1 MKLYFSPFSPYVRKC
16 LVVGHELG
24 LDARITLL
32 PSSVHPVQRD
42 ASVIARNPLGK
53 VPTLLTDD
61 GEALYDSRVIC
72 EYLDALAGGSLF
84 PPSGPA
90 RWQALTLQALGDGML
105 DAALL
110 ARYEDVTRPEAI
122 RWKEWRAGQ
131 LDKIATS
138 LAALERDLGGVVQN
152 GVTGAVT
159 GKATGGATGDATGH
173 EKRGASALSERADI
187 GTIAVGC
194 ALWYLDV
201 RFADLGWRD
210 RSPRVASWY
219 AAFSQRPS
227 MQASW
232 AL

>member
-32 PSSVHPVQRD
+32 PSSAHPVTRD
-42 ASVIARNPLGK
+42 QAIIANNPLGK

-61 GEALYDSRVIC
+61 GQALYDSRVIC
-72 EYLDALAGGSLF
+72 EYLDDLADGSLF
-84 PPSGPA
+84 PKTGAA
-90 RWQALTLQALGDGML
+90 RWQALTLQSLADGML

-110 ARYEDVTRPEAI
+110 ARYEDVARPEPI

-131 LDKIATS
+131 LDKVETS
-138 LAALERDLGGVVQN
+138 LAHLESNLQTLAGRV
-152 GVTGAVT
+152 
-159 GKATGGATGDATGH
+159 
-173 EKRGASALSERADI
+173 DI
-187 GTIAVGC
+187 GSLSMAC

-201 RFADLGWRD
+201 RFAELQWRG
-210 RSPRVASWY
+210 RYPKVADWY
-219 AAFSQRPS
+219 LAFGLRPS
-227 MQASW
+227 TQMTW

>member
-32 PSSVHPVQRD
+32 PSAAHPIQRD
-42 ASVIARNPLGK
+42 QAIIANNPLGK

-61 GEALYDSRVIC
+61 GQALYDSRVIC
-72 EYLDALAGGSLF
+72 EYLDDLAGGTLF
-84 PPSGPA
+84 PKTGAA
-90 RWQALTLQALGDGML
+90 RWQALTLHALADGML

-110 ARYEDVTRPEAI
+110 ARYEDVARPEAI

-131 LDKIATS
+131 LDKVETS
-138 LAALERDLGGVVQN
+138 LAHLEGNLQTLMGRV
-152 GVTGAVT
+152 
-159 GKATGGATGDATGH
+159 
-173 EKRGASALSERADI
+173 DI
-187 GTIAVGC
+187 GSLSMAC

-201 RFADLGWRD
+201 RFAELQWRGRYPKLAD
-210 RSPRVASWY
+210 WY
-219 AAFSQRPS
+219 LAFSQR
-227 MQASW
+227 ASTQMTW

>member
-32 PSSVHPVQRD
+32 PSAAHPIQRD
-42 ASVIARNPLGK
+42 QAIIANNPLGK

-61 GEALYDSRVIC
+61 GQALYDSRVIC
-72 EYLDALAGGSLF
+72 EYLDDLAGGTLF
-84 PPSGPA
+84 PKTGAA
-90 RWQALTLQALGDGML
+90 RWQALTLHALADGML

-110 ARYEDVTRPEAI
+110 ARYEDVARPEAI

-131 LDKIATS
+131 LDKVETS
-138 LAALERDLGGVVQN
+138 LVHLEGNLQTLMGRV
-152 GVTGAVT
+152 
-159 GKATGGATGDATGH
+159 
-173 EKRGASALSERADI
+173 DI
-187 GTIAVGC
+187 GSLSMAC

-201 RFADLGWRD
+201 RFAELQWRGRYPKLAD
-210 RSPRVASWY
+210 WY
-219 AAFSQRPS
+219 LAFSQR
-227 MQASW
+227 ASTQMTW

>member
-32 PSSVHPVQRD
+32 PSSAHPVTRD
-42 ASVIARNPLGK
+42 PAIIANNPLGK
-53 VPTLLTDD
+53 VPTLLADD
-61 GEALYDSRVIC
+61 GQALYDSRVIC
-72 EYLDALAGGSLF
+72 EYLDDLAGGTLF
-84 PPSGPA
+84 PKTGAA
-90 RWQALTLQALGDGML
+90 RWQALTLHALADGML

-110 ARYEDVTRPEAI
+110 ARYEDVARPEAI

-131 LDKIATS
+131 LDKAETA
-138 LAALERDLGGVVQN
+138 LAYLESELA
-152 GVTGAVT
+152 GAVH
-159 GKATGGATGDATGH
+159 GGAT
-173 EKRGASALSERADI
+173 ALSDRVDI
-187 GTIAVGC
+187 GTLSIGC
-194 ALWYLDV
+194 ALWYLDL
-201 RFADLGWRD
+201 RFADVQWRG
-210 RSPRVASWY
+210 RYPKVAQWY